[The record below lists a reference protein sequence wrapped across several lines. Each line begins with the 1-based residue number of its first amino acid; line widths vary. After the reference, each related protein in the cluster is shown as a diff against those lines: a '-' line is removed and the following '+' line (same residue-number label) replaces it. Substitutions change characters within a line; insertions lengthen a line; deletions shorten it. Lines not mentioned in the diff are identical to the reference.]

1 MKRIM
6 LPAMTLA
13 VLVGF
18 SDQSMDAGGG
28 MGGCQ
33 GGCIVWG
40 NGETVETPRV
50 AIGAE
55 RNGGF

>member
-28 MGGCQ
+28 IFPYPQTDLLMVDDACDLRS
-33 GGCIVWG
+33 V
-40 NGETVETPRV
+40 R
-50 AIGAE
+50 
-55 RNGGF
+55 